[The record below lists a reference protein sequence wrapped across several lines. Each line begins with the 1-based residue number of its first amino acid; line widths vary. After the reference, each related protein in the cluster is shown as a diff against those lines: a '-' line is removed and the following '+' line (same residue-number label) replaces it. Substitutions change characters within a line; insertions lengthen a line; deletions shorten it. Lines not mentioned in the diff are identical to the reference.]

1 VRVLGLPEEVV
12 KVRLYR
18 HEAPVYDGVRSLDA
32 LFFKDDEEGGKE
44 EEGVVVATSGG
55 KDGRFRVMVMDK
67 EGLIPRRVGGR
78 VTRTCLLTL
87 MTVRGKNDATAAA
100 DAAEEVEAEDGRLT
114 CELSLLIAPLK
125 GESVEVSPAG
135 VPDAPVR
142 AALTATRVVMDGEGG
157 PFAAVGGFS
166 GLCRFV
172 GLRAFLKL
180 CDARQG
186 GTRSINV

>member
-1 VRVLGLPEEVV
+1 
-12 KVRLYR
+12 
-18 HEAPVYDGVRSLDA
+18 
-32 LFFKDDEEGGKE
+32 
-44 EEGVVVATSGG
+44 
-55 KDGRFRVMVMDK
+55 MVMDK

-87 MTVRGKNDATAAA
+87 MTVRGKNDAAAA
-100 DAAEEVEAEDGRLT
+100 AAAEEMEAEDGRLI
-114 CELSLLIAPLK
+114 CELSSLRAPLK

-142 AALTATRVVMDGEGG
+142 AGLTATRVVMDREGG

-172 GLRAFLKL
+172 SLKAFLK
-180 CDARQG
+180 
-186 GTRSINV
+186 